1 MVGWG
6 ESTLAITL
14 FALNSWMCRVLTLGE
29 DLLRNLVTLS
39 LTLQTQVACLPNDH
53 SLCLYWP
60 QVSSQAKKGKQRSFP
75 AQGAEVGSSLTIMG
89 TPFLLPVT
97 GVATGFWCHTGGWGP
112 LEWDGTLEIAVSFF
126 PQQRDKIW
134 HWGSLNGEMDSTVN
148 LVGTALISL
157 VHARPQG
164 PQGRSENWFS

>member
-14 FALNSWMCRVLTLGE
+14 FALNSWMCGVLTLGE

-39 LTLQTQVACLPNDH
+39 VTLQTQVACLPNNH

-60 QVSSQAKKGKQRSFP
+60 QVSSWAKKGKQRPFP
-75 AQGAEVGSSLTIMG
+75 AQGAELDSSLTIMG

-112 LEWDGTLEIAVSFF
+112 LETGLLRLPYPFSPSRGTKSDTEE
-126 PQQRDKIW
+126 
-134 HWGSLNGEMDSTVN
+134 SLNGGMHSTVN
-148 LVGTALISL
+148 LAGTALISL